1 METGK
6 TCWGI
11 EQREEKERQRE
22 REIREGER
30 QQCMGRENGM
40 GWREKM
46 VLVDL
51 TIGLNQ
57 HLSIFRDINQ

>member
-11 EQREEKERQRE
+11 EQIEKKERQRE
-22 REIREGER
+22 KGLGRERDNDSGE
-30 QQCMGRENGM
+30 RENGM

-46 VLVDL
+46 ALVDL
-51 TIGLNQ
+51 TVGLNQ
-57 HLSIFRDINQ
+57 HLSIFRNVNQ